1 MSDLLGD
8 VYVSG
13 EFGPAQNETV
23 MLKRFYKSLFFARR
37 WYWLF
42 VCVIFLFVASFG
54 IPFLF
59 NVAQL
64 FLLFLGLATALDYGV
79 LFTRRNPVS
88 VRREMAEKFSNG
100 DRNPI
105 KLVVKNQY
113 PFPVSLRIIDEL
125 PDQFQE
131 RNFSLHARLQ
141 PGESREMGYDLRPK
155 ERGEYLFHSINVFIR
170 SPFGLLIRRKI
181 LDGDKTVRV
190 LPSYHSLRQYEL
202 LALSNNLAESGNK
215 RIRKL
220 GHSLEF
226 EQIKEYVTGDD
237 IRSLNWKATARKGGQ
252 LMVNNFTDEK
262 SQQVYCLIDKGRVMK
277 MPFDG
282 MSLLD
287 YAINATLILSR
298 VALIKQD
305 KAGLLTFA
313 DQIGTF
319 LPAGRKAMQ
328 MSHILEILYN
338 QQTKFLE
345 TDFEKLYAMVR
356 TRITQRSL
364 IVLFTNFES
373 LSGLQRQ
380 MPYIRGIAKS
390 HLLLVVFF
398 ENTGLQQIRQGGA
411 EDIEGVYIKTI
422 ADKFMYEKRL
432 IVKELNQHGVATI
445 LTAPENLTVQTV
457 NKYLE
462 IKARLA
468 I

>member
-1 MSDLLGD
+1 
-8 VYVSG
+8 
-13 EFGPAQNETV
+13 
-23 MLKRFYKSLFFARR
+23 MLKRFYKSLFFSRR
-37 WYWLF
+37 WYQAFVAIILLF
-42 VCVIFLFVASFG
+42 VLSYG

-59 NVAQL
+59 VVAQL
-64 FLLFLGLATALDYGV
+64 FLLFLAVVTLLDYTI
-79 LFTRRNPVS
+79 LFTRRNPVLA
-88 VRREMAEKFSNG
+88 RRELSDRFSNG
-100 DRNPI
+100 DPNPVRI
-105 KLVVKNQY
+105 VVQNQY
-113 PFPVSLRIIDEL
+113 PFPVLLRIIDEL
-125 PDQFQE
+125 PDQFQQRE
-131 RNFSLHARLQ
+131 FSLYADLKS
-141 PGESREMGYDLRPK
+141 GESRGLDYTLRPLQ
-155 ERGEYLFHSINVFIR
+155 RGEYFFYDINVFIR
-170 SPFGLLIRRKI
+170 SPFRLLVRRKI
-181 LDGDKTVRV
+181 LPAATMIKV
-190 LPSYHSLRQYEL
+190 LPSYQALKQFEL
-202 LALSNNLAESGNK
+202 LAGARNLTETGNK
-215 RIRKL
+215 RMRKL

-237 IRSLNWKATARKGGQ
+237 LRSLNWKATARKGGQ
-252 LMVNNFTDEK
+252 LMVNSFTDEK

-287 YAINATLILSR
+287 YAINATLVLSR
-298 VALIKQD
+298 VALVKQD
-305 KAGLLTFA
+305 KAGILTFA

-338 QQTKFLE
+338 QQTRYLE
-345 TDFEKLYAMVR
+345 TDYERLYALVR

-380 MPYIRGIAKS
+380 MPYIRAIAKN

-398 ENTGLQQIRQGGA
+398 ENTGLQQIRDKEA
-411 EDIEGVYIKTI
+411 DTIEGVYTRTI
-422 ADKFMYEKRL
+422 ADKFAYEKRL
-432 IVKELNQHGVATI
+432 IVKELQQHGIATI

>member
-1 MSDLLGD
+1 MI
-8 VYVSG
+8 
-13 EFGPAQNETV
+13 
-23 MLKRFYKSLFFARR
+23 KRFYKSLFFARR

-42 VCVIFLFVASFG
+42 VAVIFLFVASFG

-88 VRREMAEKFSNG
+88 VRRELAEKFSNG

-141 PGESREMGYDLRPK
+141 PGESREMGYDLWPK

-181 LDGDKTVRV
+181 LNADKTVRV
-190 LPSYHSLRQYEL
+190 LPSYHSLRHYEL
-202 LALSNNLAESGNK
+202 LALSNNLAESGSK

-398 ENTGLQQIRQGGA
+398 ENTGLKQIRQGGA
-411 EDIEGVYIKTI
+411 EDIEEVYIKTI
-422 ADKFMYEKRL
+422 ADKFAYEKRL

>member
-1 MSDLLGD
+1 
-8 VYVSG
+8 
-13 EFGPAQNETV
+13 
-23 MLKRFYKSLFFARR
+23 MLKRFYKSLFFSRR
-37 WYWLF
+37 WYQVYVAIILLF
-42 VCVIFLFVASFG
+42 VLSYG

-59 NVAQL
+59 VVAQL
-64 FLLFLGLATALDYGV
+64 FLLFLAIVTLLDYTI
-79 LFTRRNPVS
+79 LFTRRDPVLA
-88 VRREMAEKFSNG
+88 RRELSDRFSNG
-100 DRNPI
+100 DQNPVRI
-105 KLVVKNQY
+105 VVQNQY
-113 PFPVSLRIIDEL
+113 PFPVFLRIIDEL
-125 PDQFQE
+125 PDQFQM
-131 RNFSLHARLQ
+131 RTFSLVADLKA
-141 PGESREMGYDLRPK
+141 GESRNLDYSLRPLQ
-155 ERGEYLFHSINVFIR
+155 RGEYFFYDINVFIR
-170 SPFGLLIRRKI
+170 SPFRLLIRRKI
-181 LDGDKTVRV
+181 LPAATTIKV
-190 LPSYHSLRQYEL
+190 LPSYQALKQFEL
-202 LALSNNLAESGNK
+202 LAGARNLTESGNK
-215 RIRKL
+215 RMRKL

-237 IRSLNWKATARKGGQ
+237 LRSLNWKATARKGGQ
-252 LMVNNFTDEK
+252 LMVNSFTDEK

-287 YAINATLILSR
+287 YAINATLVLSR
-298 VALIKQD
+298 VALVKQD
-305 KAGLLTFA
+305 KAGILTFA

-319 LPAGRKAMQ
+319 LPASRKAMQ

-338 QQTKFLE
+338 QQTRYLE
-345 TDFEKLYAMVR
+345 TDYEKLYTLVR

-380 MPYIRGIAKS
+380 MPYIRAIAKN

-398 ENTGLQQIRQGGA
+398 ENTGLQQLRDKEADTI
-411 EDIEGVYIKTI
+411 EDVYTRTI
-422 ADKFMYEKRL
+422 ADKFAYEKRL
-432 IVKELNQHGVATI
+432 IVKELQQHGIATI

>member
-1 MSDLLGD
+1 
-8 VYVSG
+8 
-13 EFGPAQNETV
+13 

-37 WYWLF
+37 WYRVFVAIILLF
-42 VCVIFLFVASFG
+42 VLSYG

-59 NVAQL
+59 VVAQL
-64 FLLFLGLATALDYGV
+64 LLLFLAVVTLLDYII
-79 LFTRRNPVS
+79 LFTRRNPVLA
-88 VRREMAEKFSNG
+88 RRELSDRFSNG
-100 DRNPI
+100 DPNPVRI
-105 KLVVKNQY
+105 VVQNQY
-113 PFPVSLRIIDEL
+113 PFPVFLRIIDEL
-125 PDQFQE
+125 PDQFQQ
-131 RNFSLHARLQ
+131 RDFSLYADLKT
-141 PGESREMGYDLRPK
+141 GESRDLDYTLRPLQ
-155 ERGEYLFHSINVFIR
+155 RGEYFFYDINVFIR
-170 SPFGLLIRRKI
+170 SPFRLLVRRKI
-181 LDGDKTVRV
+181 LPAATMIKV
-190 LPSYHSLRQYEL
+190 LPSYQALKQFEL
-202 LALSNNLAESGNK
+202 LAGARNLTESGNK
-215 RIRKL
+215 RMRKL

-237 IRSLNWKATARKGGQ
+237 LRSLNWKATARKGGQ
-252 LMVNNFTDEK
+252 LMVNSFTDEK

-287 YAINATLILSR
+287 YAINATLVLSR
-298 VALIKQD
+298 VALVKQD
-305 KAGLLTFA
+305 KAGILTFA

-338 QQTKFLE
+338 QQTRYLE
-345 TDFEKLYAMVR
+345 TDYERLYAMVR

-380 MPYIRGIAKS
+380 MPYIRAIAKN

-398 ENTGLQQIRQGGA
+398 ENTGLQQLRDKEA
-411 EDIEGVYIKTI
+411 DTIEGVYTRTI
-422 ADKFMYEKRL
+422 ADKFAYEKRL
-432 IVKELNQHGVATI
+432 IVKELQQHGIATI
-445 LTAPENLTVQTV
+445 LTAPEHLTVQAV